1 MNHYYLSVFVVLLIV
16 SALSGG
22 YLYVRSGTTDRINDQ
37 GIRFRQF
44 QKKFLRVY
52 FLATFADWIQGP
64 YFYKLFTQKQL
75 DPNSIGTLFVTGY
88 LSSMC
93 LSPMI
98 GLIVDRY
105 GRKRGMMMFGL
116 LYSCT

>member
-22 YLYVRSGTTDRINDQ
+22 YLYVRSGTDRVNDQ